1 MGHCIFC
8 DIVRGE
14 APGSI
19 VYSDEVATAFMDIQ
33 PVNPGLVLVVP
44 NTHASSLS
52 DLHEHTGAHLF
63 TVAMRIAAALRQSGL
78 RCEGINL
85 FLADGEAAFQEI
97 FHVHLHVLPRYAG
110 DGFGLAFGLH
120 YGRRPERTV
129 LNDIAERIRIAGGFG
144 S

>member
-14 APGSI
+14 APSSI
-19 VYSDEVATAFMDIQ
+19 VYSDGVVTAFMDIR
-33 PVNPGLVLVVP
+33 PVNPGHVLVVP

-52 DLHEHTGAHLF
+52 DLNEHTGAHLF
-63 TVAMRIAAALRQSGL
+63 IVAMRIAAALRQSGL
-78 RCEGINL
+78 HCEGINL

-97 FHVHLHVLPRYAG
+97 FHVHLHVLPRYTG
-110 DGFGLAFGLH
+110 DGFGLAFGPR
-120 YGRRPERTV
+120 YGRRPERAV